1 MAIKYSV
8 QQKSQ
13 AGIKGGGHRKYYAS
27 VVNSGEV
34 TIDDMVRDIQEIC
47 SLSEPNIR
55 ATVAAFETVIKNK
68 LTDSLVVRLDELG
81 AFYPA
86 LSSEGKT
93 NEEDVNETCIRKV
106 GINYRPDSR
115 MIRAMKQAGYAKVI
129 PEKKKK
135 RKKDRD

>member
-13 AGIKGGGHRKYYAS
+13 AGIKGGGHRKFYAS

-47 SLSEPNIR
+47 ALSEPNIR
-55 ATVAAFETVIKNK
+55 AIVSAFETVIKSK
-68 LTDSLVVRLDELG
+68 LTDSLVVRFEQLG

-86 LSSEGKT
+86 LSSEGKDT
-93 NEEDVNETCIRKV
+93 EEEVSERCIRKV

-115 MIRAMKQAGYAKVI
+115 IIRAMVQAGCEKVI
-129 PEKKKK
+129 VVKKKK
-135 RKKDRD
+135 KNKD